1 MGIGFVRRRLPWII
15 AAAFFVLY
23 LLTLNHWVSWES
35 MASVSKVT
43 GWDWS
48 PQVKNPLLYLVTW
61 PVPWFPVRFQ
71 PILLNALGALLG
83 ALTLGQLARSV
94 ALLPH
99 DRTREQRQRERSDYS
114 LLSLKTAWMP
124 PLFACLVC
132 GFQWTFWEESTAFV
146 GEILSVFVFAC
157 VVRCLLEF
165 RLYQEDRWLYRMALL
180 YGFAIPSDWAFIG
193 YFPLAVCALI
203 WMKGVPSFRPEFMGR
218 MMGLVAVGLSTY
230 FLLPLLIWMQDPSAG
245 SFVELL
251 KLQFADA
258 KLYLISMPKTGVLL
272 LSLTSV
278 LPVLVMGI
286 RFPSSIGDVSI
297 VGSMLA
303 NFLFRLMHLVFLVI
317 CVWMAF
323 DPSFSPKKSDPLL
336 SSLPIKFLT
345 FSYLAALAVGYFS
358 GYVLLVFRDK
368 PSRSHRKIS
377 RETRFLN
384 VAVSGL
390 LWLGVLGSSVGL
402 LLQNGPV
409 VWRNNKSALLPDFA
423 ELLVRNLP
431 EKSAIILAENPD
443 PILLVQSDL
452 ARSGRERSY
461 VFIDTRL
468 LQAQFEKGDFS
479 YEKQVR
485 ESLKTK
491 FPDVFTDDSL
501 PKPKTMHMVSLLSVL
516 ADVKKKG
523 EYPVYY
529 LHHSFGLYFE
539 VFYPSQKGLVTELLA
554 YEEGQVDPP
563 PLTADAIESN
573 QAFWNEVDAQLG
585 KSSGAQSP
593 TDRGLSAWCSRE
605 QNVWAVSLQRAG
617 RLEEAKAA
625 FERALIWNPENLCA
639 KVNLRQNKILRGE
652 ADAEPSVFTSAEN
665 QSIQKIYG
673 GDERRHDRLMLA
685 NGPVDTPEFCRLLG
699 GKLSQGGQWANH
711 RQAML
716 LYKRASVLDP
726 SNVETKLLYAESL
739 WVSGFPEES
748 LKQIEAIRAEN
759 LHLSPAQKTRL
770 VRLEAWGHYGVGEKA
785 ATAGDEARQAA
796 SFKTGEEI
804 LQSALAEDP
813 DNEVYLDTLFRFY
826 MLTKQNEEALKLL
839 DRHLAISPNA
849 PYLLQNKAVVH
860 MQMGQYAEAVE
871 LSNQVIEAEPK
882 NFDARLNRAIA
893 RYRMGDLEN
902 AKRDYETV
910 AESLPDHHAV
920 HYGLGQIAKAAGDVA
935 TAVSH
940 FERYLELA
948 TSETDQYREVRN
960 ALAELKGQ

>member
-1 MGIGFVRRRLPWII
+1 MGMGFVQRRLPWII

-48 PQVKNPLLYLVTW
+48 PQVKNPLLYLVTC
-61 PVPWFPVRFQ
+61 PIQWFPVRVQ
-71 PILLNALGALLG
+71 PIFLNALAALLG

-94 ALLPH
+94 VLLPH

-124 PLFACLVC
+124 PLFACLLC
-132 GFQWTFWEESTAFV
+132 GFQWTFWEESTAFM

-157 VVRCLLEF
+157 IVRCLLEF
-165 RLYQEDRWLYRMALL
+165 RLYQEDRWFYRMALL

-218 MMGLVAVGLSTY
+218 MMGWGAVGLSTY
-230 FLLPLLIWMQDPSAG
+230 FLLPLLIWMQDSSTG

-251 KLQFADA
+251 KLQFIDA

-272 LSLTSV
+272 LSLTSA

-323 DPSFSPKKSDPLL
+323 DPSFSPKNSDPLL

-345 FSYLAALAVGYFS
+345 FSYLGALAVGYFS

-377 RETRFLN
+377 KETRYLN

-390 LWLGVLGSSVGL
+390 LWLGVIGSSAGL
-402 LLQNGPV
+402 LFQNGPA
-409 VWRNNKSALLPDFA
+409 VWRNNKSTLLADFA
-423 ELLVRNLP
+423 ALLVRNLP
-431 EKSAIILAENPD
+431 EKSAIVLADSAD
-443 PILLVQSDL
+443 PILFVQSEL
-452 ARSGRERSY
+452 ARSGRDRSY
-461 VFIDTRL
+461 VFIDTHL
-468 LQAQFEKGDFS
+468 LQTEF
-479 YEKQVR
+479 YEQQVR

-501 PKPKTMHMVSLLSVL
+501 PEGLNKISLLSVL
-516 ADVKKKG
+516 ADAKKKG
-523 EYPVYY
+523 EHPVYY

-539 VFYPSQKGLVTELLA
+539 VFYSNQKGLVTELLA
-554 YEEGQVDPP
+554 YEEGQVEPP
-563 PLTADAIESN
+563 PLTADVVESN
-573 QAFWNEVDAQLG
+573 QAFWNEVAAKL
-585 KSSGAQSP
+585 SESTEAQSP
-593 TDRGLSAWCSRE
+593 TNRGLSVWCSRE
-605 QNVWAVSLQRAG
+605 QNVWAVSLQQAG

-625 FERALIWNPENLCA
+625 FERSLIWNPENLCA

-652 ADAEPSVFTSAEN
+652 ADAEPAVFTAEEN
-665 QSIQKIYG
+665 QSIQKTYG
-673 GDERRHDRLMLA
+673 GNERRHDRLMLA
-685 NGPVDTPEFCRLLG
+685 NGPVDTSEFCRLLG

-726 SNVETKLLYAESL
+726 SNIETKLLYAESL

-748 LKQIEAIRAEN
+748 LKQIESIRAEN
-759 LHLSPAQKTRL
+759 LHLSPAQKTGL
-770 VRLEAWGHYGVGEKA
+770 IRLEAWGHYEMGNKA
-785 ATAGDEARQAA
+785 AAAGDEARQAA

-804 LQSALAEDP
+804 LQSALESDP
-813 DNEVYLDTLFRFY
+813 NNEVYLDTLFRFY
-826 MLTKQNEEALKLL
+826 MFTEQNEEALKLL

-871 LSNQVIEAEPK
+871 LSNQVIEADP
-882 NFDARLNRAIA
+882 NNSDARLNRAIS
-893 RYRMGDLEN
+893 RYRMGDHEN
-902 AKRDYETV
+902 AKRDYEIV
-910 AESLPDHHAV
+910 AEALPDHHAV
-920 HYGLGQIAKAAGDVA
+920 YYGLGQIAKAAGDVA
-935 TAVSH
+935 TAISH

-948 TSETDQYREVRN
+948 LSETDQRREVRN

>member
-1 MGIGFVRRRLPWII
+1 MNNDDSMGMGFVQRRLPWII

-23 LLTLNHWVSWES
+23 LLTLNHWVSWEGL
-35 MASVSKVT
+35 ASVSKVT

-48 PQVKNPLLYLVTW
+48 PQVKNPLLYLITW
-61 PVPWFPVRFQ
+61 PVQWFPVRVQ
-71 PILLNALGALLG
+71 PILLNALAALLG

-124 PLFACLVC
+124 PLFACLLC
-132 GFQWTFWEESTAFV
+132 GFQWTFWEESTAFA

-157 VVRCLLEF
+157 VIRCLLEF

-203 WMKGVPSFRPEFMGR
+203 WMKGVPFFRPDFMGR
-218 MMGLVAVGLSTY
+218 MMGLGAVGLSTY
-230 FLLPLLIWMQDPSAG
+230 FLLPLLIWMQDSSTG

-251 KLQFADA
+251 KLQFLDA
-258 KLYLISMPKTGVLL
+258 KLYFSMPKTGVLL
-272 LSLTSV
+272 LALTSA

-286 RFPSSIGDVSI
+286 RFPSSIEDVSI

-323 DPSFSPKKSDPLL
+323 DPSFSPKNSDPLL
-336 SSLPIKFLT
+336 SNLPIKFLT
-345 FSYLAALAVGYFS
+345 FSYLGALVVGYFS

-377 RETRFLN
+377 KETRVLN

-390 LWLGVLGSSVGL
+390 LWLGALGSSMGL
-402 LLQNGPV
+402 LLQNGPAI
-409 VWRNNKSALLPDFA
+409 WRNNKSDLLPDFA
-423 ELLVRNLP
+423 ALLVRNLP
-431 EKSAIILAENPD
+431 ETKAIVLSDNAD
-443 PILLVQSDL
+443 SILLVQSEL
-452 ARSGRERSY
+452 ARSGRDRSY
-461 VFIDTRL
+461 VFIDTHL
-468 LQAQFEKGDFS
+468 LQTEF

-485 ESLKTK
+485 ESLEAE
-491 FPDVFTDDSL
+491 FPDVFAADGL
-501 PKPKTMHMVSLLSVL
+501 PEGLNKLSLLSIL
-516 ADVKKKG
+516 ANVKKKG
-523 EYPVYY
+523 DYPVYY

-539 VFYPSQKGLVTELLA
+539 VFYPNQKGLVTELLA
-554 YEEGQVDPP
+554 YGEGQVEPP
-563 PLTADAIESN
+563 PLTAAAIESN
-573 QAFWNEVDAQLG
+573 QAFWKEVAAKL
-585 KSSGAQSP
+585 SEASEARNP
-593 TDRGLSAWCSRE
+593 TNRRLIDWCSRE

-625 FERALIWNPENLCA
+625 FERSLIWNPENLCA
-639 KVNLRQNKILRGE
+639 KVSLRQNKILRGE
-652 ADAEPSVFTSAEN
+652 ADAEPAVLTSAES
-665 QSIQKIYG
+665 QFIQKNYG
-673 GDERRHDRLMLA
+673 SDEQRHEWLMLA
-685 NGPVDTPEFCRLLG
+685 NGPVDAHEFCRLLG
-699 GKLSQGGQWANH
+699 SKLSQGGQWANH

-716 LYKRASVLDP
+716 QYKRASVLDP
-726 SNVETKLLYAESL
+726 SDIETKLLYAESL

-748 LKQIEAIRAEN
+748 LKQIESIRAEN
-759 LHLSPAQKTRL
+759 LHLSSAQKTGL
-770 VRLEAWGHYGVGEKA
+770 VRLEAWGHYEMGNKA
-785 ATAGDEARQAA
+785 AAAGDEARQAA
-796 SFKTGEEI
+796 SFKTVEEI
-804 LQSALAEDP
+804 LQSALADDP
-813 DNEVYLDTLFRFY
+813 NNEVYLDTLFRFY
-826 MLTKQNEEALKLL
+826 MFTKQNEEALKLL

-871 LSNQVIEAEPK
+871 LSNQVIEADPK
-882 NFDARLNRAIA
+882 NLDARLNRAIS
-893 RYRMGDLEN
+893 RYRLGDYEN
-902 AKRDYETV
+902 AKRDYEAV
-910 AESLPDHHAV
+910 AEALPDHHAV
-920 HYGLGQIAKAAGDVA
+920 YYGLGQIAKEAGDVA

-940 FERYLELA
+940 FERYLELSP
-948 TSETDQYREVRN
+948 SETDQRREVRN

>member
-1 MGIGFVRRRLPWII
+1 MNNDDSMGIGFVQRRLPWII
-15 AAAFFVLY
+15 AAAFFVFY
-23 LLTLNHWVSWES
+23 LLTLNHWVRWEG

-61 PVPWFPVRFQ
+61 PIQWFPVRVQ
-71 PILLNALGALLG
+71 PILLNALAALLG

-94 ALLPH
+94 VLLPH

-114 LLSLKTAWMP
+114 LLRLKTAWMP
-124 PLFACLVC
+124 PLFACLLC
-132 GFQWTFWEESTAFV
+132 GFQWTFWEESTAFA

-157 VVRCLLEF
+157 VIRCLLEF

-203 WMKGVPSFRPEFMGR
+203 WMKGVPFFRPEFMGR
-218 MMGLVAVGLSTY
+218 MMGLGAIGLSTY
-230 FLLPLLIWMQDPSAG
+230 FLLPLLIWMQDSSAG
-245 SFVELL
+245 SFVELI
-251 KLQFADA
+251 KLQFLDA

-272 LSLTSV
+272 LSLTSA

-323 DPSFSPKKSDPLL
+323 DPSFSPKNSDPLL

-345 FSYLAALAVGYFS
+345 FSYLGALAVGYFS

-377 RETRFLN
+377 RETRVLN

-390 LWLGVLGSSVGL
+390 LWLGVLGSSMDL
-402 LLQNGPV
+402 LIQNGTAI
-409 VWRNNKSALLPDFA
+409 WRNNKSTLLADFA
-423 ELLVRNLP
+423 ALLVRNLP
-431 EKSAIILAENPD
+431 ETAAIVLADSAD
-443 PILLVQSDL
+443 PILLVQSEL
-452 ARSGRERSY
+452 ARSGRDRSY
-461 VFIDTRL
+461 VFIDTHL
-468 LQAQFEKGDFS
+468 LQTEF

-485 ESLKTK
+485 ESLKAE
-491 FPDVFTDDSL
+491 FPDVFTEDNL
-501 PKPKTMHMVSLLSVL
+501 PERLNKLSLLSVL
-516 ADVKKKG
+516 ADAKKKG
-523 EYPVYY
+523 DHPVYY

-539 VFYPSQKGLVTELLA
+539 VFYPSQKGLGTELLA
-554 YEEGQVDPP
+554 YGEGQVEPP

-573 QAFWNEVDAQLG
+573 QAFWGEIAAKLG
-585 KSSGAQSP
+585 EASGVRSP
-593 TDRGLSAWCSRE
+593 TSRGLSVWCSRE

-617 RLEEAKAA
+617 RLAEAKTA
-625 FERALIWNPENLCA
+625 FEQALIWNPENLCA
-639 KVNLRQNKILRGE
+639 KVNLRQNKILREE

-665 QSIQKIYG
+665 QSIQKNYG
-673 GDERRHDRLMLA
+673 GDERRHDRLIQA
-685 NGPVDTPEFCRLLG
+685 NGPVDAPEFCRLLA

-716 LYKRASVLDP
+716 QYKRASVLDP

-739 WVSGFPEES
+739 WISGFPEES
-748 LKQIEAIRAEN
+748 LKQIESIRAEN
-759 LHLSPAQKTRL
+759 LHLSPAQKTGL
-770 VRLEAWGHYGVGEKA
+770 IRLEAWGHYEMGEKA
-785 ATAGDEARQAA
+785 AAAGDEALQAA

-804 LQSALAEDP
+804 LQSALADDP
-813 DNEVYLDTLFRFY
+813 NNEVYLDTLFRFY
-826 MLTKQNEEALKLL
+826 MFTEQNEEALKLL

-860 MQMGQYAEAVE
+860 MQMGQYAKAVE
-871 LSNQVIEAEPK
+871 LSNQVIEADSR
-882 NFDARLNRAIA
+882 NFDARLNRAIS
-893 RYRMGDLEN
+893 RYRMGDHEN
-902 AKRDYETV
+902 AKRDYEAV
-910 AESLPDHHAV
+910 ADSLPDHHAV
-920 HYGLGQIAKAAGDVA
+920 YYGLGQIAKAAGDVS

-948 TSETDQYREVRN
+948 PAETGQHREVRK

>member
-1 MGIGFVRRRLPWII
+1 MNNDDSMGMGFVQRRLPWII

-23 LLTLNHWVSWES
+23 LLTLNHWVSWEGL
-35 MASVSKVT
+35 ASVSKVT

-48 PQVKNPLLYLVTW
+48 PQVKNPLLYLITW
-61 PVPWFPVRFQ
+61 PVQWFPVRVQ
-71 PILLNALGALLG
+71 PILLNALAALLG

-124 PLFACLVC
+124 PLFACLLC
-132 GFQWTFWEESTAFV
+132 GFQWTFWEESTAFA

-157 VVRCLLEF
+157 VIRCLLEF

-203 WMKGVPSFRPEFMGR
+203 WMKGVPFFRPDFMGR
-218 MMGLVAVGLSTY
+218 MMGLGAVGLSTY
-230 FLLPLLIWMQDPSAG
+230 FLLPLLIWMQDSSAG

-251 KLQFADA
+251 KLQFLDA

-272 LSLTSV
+272 LSLTSA

-286 RFPSSIGDVSI
+286 RFPSSIGDVSV

-303 NFLFRLMHLVFLVI
+303 NFLFRLMHLVFLGI

-323 DPSFSPKKSDPLL
+323 DPEFSPKNSDPLL

-345 FSYLAALAVGYFS
+345 FSYLGALAVGYFS
-358 GYVLLVFRDK
+358 GYALLVFREK

-377 RETRFLN
+377 RETRVLN
-384 VAVSGL
+384 VAVSVL
-390 LWLGVLGSSVGL
+390 LWLGALGSSAGL
-402 LLQNGPV
+402 LLQNGTA
-409 VWRNNKSALLPDFA
+409 VWRNNKSTLLADFA
-423 ELLVRNLP
+423 ALLVRNLP
-431 EKSAIILAENPD
+431 ETAAIVLADSAD
-443 PILLVQSDL
+443 SILLVQSEL
-452 ARSGRERSY
+452 ARSGQERSY
-461 VFIDTRL
+461 VFINTHL
-468 LQAQFEKGDFS
+468 LQTEF

-491 FPDVFTDDSL
+491 FPDVFTDDGFPERL
-501 PKPKTMHMVSLLSVL
+501 NKISLLSVL

-523 EYPVYY
+523 DYPVYY

-539 VFYPSQKGLVTELLA
+539 VFYPNQKGLVTELLA
-554 YEEGQVDPP
+554 YEESQVEPP
-563 PLTADAIESN
+563 PLTAEDIESN
-573 QAFWNEVDAQLG
+573 QAFWEEVADKLGDAMG
-585 KSSGAQSP
+585 SKSSIN
-593 TDRGLSAWCSRE
+593 RGLSARCSRE

-617 RLEEAKAA
+617 RLEEAKDA
-625 FERALIWNPENLCA
+625 FERSLIWNPENLCA

-652 ADAEPSVFTSAEN
+652 AGAEPAVFTSAES
-665 QSIQKIYG
+665 QSIQKNYG
-673 GDERRHDRLMLA
+673 GDERLMLA
-685 NGPVDTPEFCRLLG
+685 NGPVDTSEFCRLLG

-716 LYKRASVLDP
+716 QYKRASALDP

-748 LKQIEAIRAEN
+748 LKQIESIRAEN
-759 LHLSPAQKTRL
+759 LHLSPVQETGL
-770 VRLEAWGHYGVGEKA
+770 VRLEAWGHYEMGEKA
-785 ATAGDEARQAA
+785 AAAGDEARQAA
-796 SFKTGEEI
+796 SFKTGQEI
-804 LQSALAEDP
+804 LQSALADDP
-813 DNEVYLDTLFRFY
+813 NNEVYLDTLFRFY
-826 MLTKQNEEALKLL
+826 MFTKQNEEALKLL

-849 PYLLQNKAVVH
+849 LYLLQNKAVVH

-871 LSNQVIEAEPK
+871 LSNQVIEADPK
-882 NFDARLNRAIA
+882 NFDARLNRAIS
-893 RYRMGDLEN
+893 RYRLGDYEN
-902 AKRDYETV
+902 AKRDYEAV
-910 AESLPDHHAV
+910 AEALPDHHAV
-920 HYGLGQIAKAAGDVA
+920 YYGLGQIAKESGDAA

-948 TSETDQYREVRN
+948 TSETDQRREVRN

>member
-1 MGIGFVRRRLPWII
+1 MNNDNSTGIGFVQRRLPWII
-15 AAAFFVLY
+15 AAAFFALY
-23 LLTLNHWVSWES
+23 LLTLNHWVSWEG

-61 PVPWFPVRFQ
+61 PVQWFPVRFQ
-71 PILLNALGALLG
+71 PILLNALAALLG

-94 ALLPH
+94 VLLPH

-124 PLFACLVC
+124 PLFACLLC
-132 GFQWTFWEESTAFV
+132 GLQWTFWEESTAFA

-157 VVRCLLEF
+157 IIRCLLEF

-218 MMGLVAVGLSTY
+218 MMGLGAVGLSTY
-230 FLLPLLIWMQDPSAG
+230 FLLPLLIWMQDSSAG

-251 KLQFADA
+251 KLQFIDA

-272 LSLTSV
+272 LSLTSA

-286 RFPSSIGDVSI
+286 RFPSSIGDVSV

-303 NFLFRLMHLVFLVI
+303 SFLFRLMHLVFLVI

-323 DPSFSPKKSDPLL
+323 DPSFSPKNSDPLL

-345 FSYLAALAVGYFS
+345 FSYLGALAIGYFS
-358 GYVLLVFRDK
+358 GYALLVFRDK

-377 RETRFLN
+377 RETRYLN

-390 LWLGVLGSSVGL
+390 LWLGVLGSSAGL
-402 LLQNGPV
+402 LLQNGTAI
-409 VWRNNKSALLPDFA
+409 WRNNKSDLLADFA
-423 ELLVRNLP
+423 AILVRNLP
-431 EKSAIILAENPD
+431 EAAAVVLADSAD
-443 PILLVQSDL
+443 SILLVQSEL
-452 ARSGRERSY
+452 ARSGRDRGY
-461 VFIDTRL
+461 VFIDTHL
-468 LQAQFEKGDFS
+468 LQTEF
-479 YEKQVR
+479 YERQVR

-491 FPDVFTDDSL
+491 FPEVFDDGFPERL
-501 PKPKTMHMVSLLSVL
+501 NKISLLSVL
-516 ADVKKKG
+516 ADAKKKG
-523 EYPVYY
+523 EHPVYY
-529 LHHSFGLYFE
+529 LHYSFGLYFE

-563 PLTADAIESN
+563 PLTADAVESN
-573 QAFWNEVDAQLG
+573 QAFFGEIAAKLG
-585 KSSGAQSP
+585 EASGVRSP
-593 TDRGLSAWCSRE
+593 TSRGLGVWCSRE

-625 FERALIWNPENLCA
+625 FERSLIWNPENLCA

-652 ADAEPSVFTSAEN
+652 ADSEPSVFTSAEN
-665 QSIQKIYG
+665 QSIQKNYG
-673 GDERRHDRLMLA
+673 GDERRHDRLIQA
-685 NGPVDTPEFCRLLG
+685 NGPVDAPEFCRLLA

-716 LYKRASVLDP
+716 QYKRASVLDP

-739 WVSGFPEES
+739 WISGFPEES
-748 LKQIEAIRAEN
+748 LKQIESIRAEN
-759 LHLSPAQKTRL
+759 LHLSPAQKTGL
-770 VRLEAWGHYGVGEKA
+770 IRLEAWGHYEMGEKA
-785 ATAGDEARQAA
+785 AAAGDEARQAA

-813 DNEVYLDTLFRFY
+813 NNEVYLDTLFRFY
-826 MLTKQNEEALKLL
+826 MFTEQNEEALRLL
-839 DRHLAISPNA
+839 DRHLAVSPNA
-849 PYLLQNKAVVH
+849 SYLLQNKAVVH

-871 LSNQVIEAEPK
+871 LSNQVIEADPK
-882 NFDARLNRAIA
+882 NFDARLNRAIS
-893 RYRMGDLEN
+893 RYRMGDHEN
-902 AKRDYETV
+902 ARLDYEAV
-910 AESLPDHHAV
+910 AEALPDRHAV
-920 HYGLGQIAKAAGDVA
+920 HYGLGQIAKEAGDVA
-935 TAVSH
+935 AAISH

-948 TSETDQYREVRN
+948 PSETDQHREVRK

>member
-1 MGIGFVRRRLPWII
+1 MGMEFVQRRLPWII

-23 LLTLNHWVSWES
+23 LLTLNHWVRWEGL
-35 MASVSKVT
+35 ASVSKVT

-61 PVPWFPVRFQ
+61 PVQWFPVRVQ
-71 PILLNALGALLG
+71 PILLNALAALLG

-114 LLSLKTAWMP
+114 LLSIKTAWMP
-124 PLFACLVC
+124 PLFACLLC
-132 GFQWTFWEESTAFV
+132 GFQWTFWEESTAFA

-157 VVRCLLEF
+157 VIRCLLEF

-203 WMKGVPSFRPEFMGR
+203 WMKGVPFFRPDFMGR
-218 MMGLVAVGLSTY
+218 MMGLGAVGLSTY
-230 FLLPLLIWMQDPSAG
+230 FLLPLLIWMQDSSAG

-251 KLQFADA
+251 KLQFLDA

-272 LSLTSV
+272 LSLTSA

-286 RFPSSIGDVSI
+286 RFPSSIGDVSV

-303 NFLFRLMHLVFLVI
+303 NFLFRLMHLVFLGI

-323 DPSFSPKKSDPLL
+323 DPSFSPKNSDPLL

-345 FSYLAALAVGYFS
+345 FSYLGALAVGYFS
-358 GYVLLVFRDK
+358 GYALLVFREK

-377 RETRFLN
+377 RETRVLN

-390 LWLGVLGSSVGL
+390 LWLGALGSSAGL
-402 LLQNGPV
+402 LLQNGPA
-409 VWRNNKSALLPDFA
+409 VWRNNKSTLLADFA
-423 ELLVRNLP
+423 ALLVRNLP
-431 EKSAIILAENPD
+431 ETAAIVLAD
-443 PILLVQSDL
+443 GADSILLVQSEL
-452 ARSGRERSY
+452 ARSGQERSY
-461 VFIDTRL
+461 VFINTHL
-468 LQAQFEKGDFS
+468 LQTEF

-491 FPDVFTDDSL
+491 FPDVFTDDGFPERL
-501 PKPKTMHMVSLLSVL
+501 NKISLLSVL
-516 ADVKKKG
+516 ANVKKKE

-554 YEEGQVDPP
+554 YGEGQVDPP
-563 PLTADAIESN
+563 PLTAEDIESN
-573 QAFWNEVDAQLG
+573 QVFWKGVADKLGDAM
-585 KSSGAQSP
+585 GAQSSIN
-593 TDRGLSAWCSRE
+593 RGLSARCSRE

-625 FERALIWNPENLCA
+625 FERSLIWNPENLCA
-639 KVNLRQNKILRGE
+639 KVNLMQNKILRGE
-652 ADAEPSVFTSAEN
+652 AGAEPAVFTSAES
-665 QSIQKIYG
+665 QSIQKNYG
-673 GDERRHDRLMLA
+673 GDERLMLA

-716 LYKRASVLDP
+716 QYKRASALDP

-739 WVSGFPEES
+739 WVAGFPEES
-748 LKQIEAIRAEN
+748 LKQIDSIRAEN
-759 LHLSPAQKTRL
+759 LHLSPVQETGL
-770 VRLEAWGHYGVGEKA
+770 VRLEAWGHYEMGEKA
-785 ATAGDEARQAA
+785 AAAGDESRQAA
-796 SFKTGEEI
+796 SFKTGQEI
-804 LQSALAEDP
+804 LQSALADDP
-813 DNEVYLDTLFRFY
+813 NNEVYLDTLFRFY
-826 MLTKQNEEALKLL
+826 MFTKQNEEALELL

-849 PYLLQNKAVVH
+849 SYLLQNKAVVH

-871 LSNQVIEAEPK
+871 LSNQVIEADPK
-882 NFDARLNRAIA
+882 NFDARLNRAIS
-893 RYRMGDLEN
+893 RYRLGDHEN
-902 AKRDYETV
+902 AKRDYEAV
-910 AESLPDHHAV
+910 AEALPDHHAV
-920 HYGLGQIAKAAGDVA
+920 YYGLGQIAKAAGDMA

-948 TSETDQYREVRN
+948 TSETDQRREVRN

>member
-23 LLTLNHWVSWES
+23 LLTLNPWVSWES
-35 MASVSKVT
+35 MASISKVT

-48 PQVKNPLLYLVTW
+48 PQVKNPLLYVVTW
-61 PVPWFPVRFQ
+61 PLQWFPLRLQ

-94 ALLPH
+94 VLLPH

-146 GEILSVFVFAC
+146 GEILSVFMFAC
-157 VVRCLLEF
+157 IVRCLLEF

-180 YGFAIPSDWAFIG
+180 YGFAVPSDWAFIG

-218 MMGLVAVGLSTY
+218 MMGLGAVGLSTY
-230 FLLPLLIWMQDPSAG
+230 FLLPLLIWMQDSSAG
-245 SFVELL
+245 SFLGLL
-251 KLQFADA
+251 KLQFIDA
-258 KLYLISMPKTGVLL
+258 KWYLISMPKTGVLL

-323 DPSFSPKKSDPLL
+323 DPEFSPKNSDSLL
-336 SSLPIKFLT
+336 SNLPIKFLT
-345 FSYLAALAVGYFS
+345 FSYLGALAVGYFS

-377 RETRFLN
+377 KETRVLN

-402 LLQNGPV
+402 LLQNGPA
-409 VWRNNKSALLPDFA
+409 VWRNSKSSLLADFA

-431 EKSAIILAENPD
+431 EKSAIILAD
-443 PILLVQSDL
+443 SADSILLVQSEL
-452 ARSGRERSY
+452 ARSGRDRSY
-461 VFIDTRL
+461 VFIDTHL
-468 LQAQFEKGDFS
+468 LQTKFEKGDFY

-501 PKPKTMHMVSLLSVL
+501 PKPKRLNKFSLLSVL

-523 EYPVYY
+523 DYPIYY

-539 VFYPSQKGLVTELLA
+539 VFYPNQKGLVTELLA
-554 YEEGQVDPP
+554 YDEGQVEPP
-563 PLTADAIESN
+563 PLTSSAVESN
-573 QAFWNEVDAQLG
+573 QAFWNEVAAKLG
-585 KSSGAQSP
+585 EATGARSP
-593 TDRGLSAWCSRE
+593 TSRGLNAWCSRE

-617 RLEEAKAA
+617 RFEEAKAA
-625 FERALIWNPENLCA
+625 FERCLIWNPENLCA

-652 ADAEPSVFTSAEN
+652 AGAEPAVFTSEEN
-665 QSIQKIYG
+665 QSIQKNYR
-673 GDERRHDRLMLA
+673 GDERLMLA
-685 NGPVDTPEFCRLLG
+685 NGPVDAPEFCRLLG
-699 GKLSQGGQWANH
+699 SKLSQGGQWANH

-716 LYKRASVLDP
+716 QYKRASVLDP
-726 SNVETKLLYAESL
+726 SNIETKLLYAESL

-748 LKQIEAIRAEN
+748 LKQIESIRTEN
-759 LHLSPAQKTRL
+759 LHLSPAQKTGL
-770 VRLEAWGHYGVGEKA
+770 IRLEAWGHYEMGNKA
-785 ATAGDEARQAA
+785 AAAGDEARQAA

-804 LQSALAEDP
+804 LQSALADDP
-813 DNEVYLDTLFRFY
+813 NNEVYLDTLFRFY
-826 MLTKQNEEALKLL
+826 MFTEQNEEALKLL

-849 PYLLQNKAVVH
+849 SYLLQNKAVVH
-860 MQMGQYAEAVE
+860 MQMGQYAEAVK
-871 LSNQVIEAEPK
+871 LSNQVIEADPK
-882 NFDARLNRAIA
+882 NFDARLNRAISL
-893 RYRMGDLEN
+893 YRMNDHEN
-902 AKRDYETV
+902 AKLDYEAV
-910 AESLPDHHAV
+910 AEALPDHHAV
-920 HYGLGQIAKAAGDVA
+920 YYGLGQIAKASDDVS

-948 TSETDQYREVRN
+948 PSETDQYREIRKM
-960 ALAELKGQ
+960 LTELKGQ

>member
-1 MGIGFVRRRLPWII
+1 MNNDDSMRIGFVRRRLPWII
-15 AAAFFVLY
+15 AAAFFALY

-48 PQVKNPLLYLVTW
+48 PQVKNPLLYLVTG
-61 PVPWFPVRFQ
+61 PIQWFPVRFQ

-114 LLSLKTAWMP
+114 LLSLKAAWMP
-124 PLFACLVC
+124 PLFACLLC

-157 VVRCLLEF
+157 VLRCLLEF

-218 MMGLVAVGLSTY
+218 MMGLGAVGLSTY
-230 FLLPLLIWMQDPSAG
+230 FLLPLLIWMQDSSAG

-251 KLQFADA
+251 KLQFLDA

-272 LSLTSV
+272 ESLFWA
-278 LPVLVMGI
+278 LPLLVMGI

-303 NFLFRLMHLVFLVI
+303 NFLFRLMHLVFLGT

-323 DPSFSPKKSDPLL
+323 DPLLRPKNSDPLL
-336 SSLPIKFLT
+336 SALPIEFLT
-345 FSYLAALAVGYFS
+345 FSYLGALAVGYFS
-358 GYVLLVFRDK
+358 GYALLVFRDK
-368 PSRSHRKIS
+368 PSRSHRKAS

-390 LWLGVLGSSVGL
+390 LWLGVLGSSAGL
-402 LLQNGPV
+402 LIQNGTDI
-409 VWRNNKSALLPDFA
+409 WRNNKSDLLPDFA
-423 ELLVRNLP
+423 ALLVRNLP
-431 EKSAIILAENPD
+431 ETETIVLADNAE
-443 PILLVQSDL
+443 PILLVQSEL
-452 ARSGRERSY
+452 ARSGRDRRY
-461 VFIDTRL
+461 AFIDTHL
-468 LQAQFEKGDFS
+468 LQTEF
-479 YEKQVR
+479 YERQVR

-491 FPDVFTDDSL
+491 FPEVFADDGL
-501 PKPKTMHMVSLLSVL
+501 PERLNKLSLLSVL

-523 EYPVYY
+523 DYPVYY

-554 YEEGQVDPP
+554 YSEGQVEPP
-563 PLTADAIESN
+563 PLPAEDFESN
-573 QAFWNEVDAQLG
+573 QAFWNEVDDKRSAATG
-585 KSSGAQSP
+585 SQSP
-593 TDRGLSAWCSRE
+593 THRRLGAWHSRE

-625 FERALIWNPENLCA
+625 FQRSLIWNPENLCA

-652 ADAEPSVFTSAEN
+652 ADAEPAVFTSSEN
-665 QSIQKIYG
+665 QSIQKNYG
-673 GDERRHDRLMLA
+673 SGEQRHERLMLA
-685 NGPVDTPEFCRLLG
+685 NGPVDTPEFCRLLAV
-699 GKLSQGGQWANH
+699 KFSQGGQWANH

-716 LYKRASVLDP
+716 QYKRASVLDP

-739 WVSGFPEES
+739 WVAGFPEES
-748 LKQIEAIRAEN
+748 LKQIESIRAEN
-759 LHLSPAQKTRL
+759 LHLSPAQKTGL
-770 VRLEAWGHYGVGEKA
+770 VRLEAWGHYEMGNKA
-785 ATAGDEARQAA
+785 AMAGDEARQAA
-796 SFKTGEEI
+796 SFKTVEEI
-804 LQSALAEDP
+804 LQSALAD
-813 DNEVYLDTLFRFY
+813 DRNNEVYLDTLFRFY
-826 MLTKQNEEALKLL
+826 MFTEQNEEALRLL

-849 PYLLQNKAVVH
+849 SYLLQNKAVVH

-871 LSNQVIEAEPK
+871 LSNQVIEAAPK
-882 NFDARLNRAIA
+882 NFDARLNRAIS
-893 RYRMGDLEN
+893 RYRMGDHEN
-902 AKRDYETV
+902 AKRDYEAV
-910 AESLPDHHAV
+910 AEALPDHHAV
-920 HYGLGQIAKAAGDVA
+920 HYGLGQIAKAAGDA
-935 TAVSH
+935 STAVSH

-948 TSETDQYREVRN
+948 PSETNQHREVRK